1 MKTQEII
8 KTLRRMAV
16 NTGTLNCLGCGY
28 EHNCG
33 VHGCRVLR
41 EAADRLEQLQNNQR
55 WHNPKDKLPEPD
67 TGVLA
72 IVSGKPHTNITL
84 VGAYCIAEY
93 DVQDG
98 WIVSDYPESTTLK
111 VEAWMPLPS
120 YSGEVADNL
129 EELQAENDPLF
140 RSEMESKSDSGLL
153 EE

>member
-41 EAADRLEQLQNNQR
+41 EAADRLE
-55 WHNPKDKLPEPD
+55 
-67 TGVLA
+67 
-72 IVSGKPHTNITL
+72 
-84 VGAYCIAEY
+84 
-93 DVQDG
+93 
-98 WIVSDYPESTTLK
+98 
-111 VEAWMPLPS
+111 
-120 YSGEVADNL
+120 
-129 EELQAENDPLF
+129 ELQSENDRLI
-140 RSEMESKSDSGLL
+140 RSMLKPSDNKSESGLL

>member
-8 KTLRRMAV
+8 KALRSTPSRSK
-16 NTGTLNCLGCGY
+16 
-28 EHNCG
+28 
-33 VHGCRVLR
+33 RVLLD